1 MFDLMLI
8 KLTDYFSDGVL
19 SQTRPPPPIHLIRAC
34 SQRWSSSSQVAILE
48 KPPISPAEQTNEPVD
63 FLRLHHYVFHRVGFS
78 RFKSPSPR
86 NLLFP
91 RIYKRMNLMN
101 FAKIQY
107 DVYQKPE
114 VPE

>member
-1 MFDLMLI
+1 MLI

-19 SQTRPPPPIHLIRAC
+19 GQTRPPPPIHLICAC
-34 SQRWSSSSQVAILE
+34 RQRWSPSSQVAILE
-48 KPPISPAEQTNEPVD
+48 KPPISPAGQTNEPVD
-63 FLRLHHYVFHRVGFS
+63 FLRLHHYIFHRVGFS
-78 RFKSPSPR
+78 RFKSPFPR

-91 RIYKRMNLMN
+91 PVDKRLNLMN

-107 DVYQKPE
+107 DVYQKRK